1 MGMREKKE
9 VVEEYRYKKRKEI
22 EKTQQQMVND

>member
-22 EKTQQQMVND
+22 CKKTTTND